1 MNTEQDGIKT
11 DLRAHP
17 DIFRD
22 GNPENT
28 DDSNLVN
35 DHGATSRIRS
45 NSGSIFESTNIM
57 SEQQQTMWMS
67 QSYGGGRSSS
77 FLMRKAELSPA
88 SRYYR

>member
-35 DHGATSRIRS
+35 DHGAKSAHT
-45 NSGSIFESTNIM
+45 EVP
-57 SEQQQTMWMS
+57 S
-67 QSYGGGRSSS
+67 QHS
-77 FLMRKAELSPA
+77 KLS
-88 SRYYR
+88 